1 MSRRCSGIFAFWVA
15 LLLTSSL
22 VWANGSESEADLR
35 FSVLIN
41 KGAPLFIHYCSH
53 CHGIAGDGDG
63 YNAEYLDKEPAE
75 LSDQEF
81 LAKKSNEQIYK
92 IINLGGRGVRKS
104 HLMPPFGHTLSE
116 EELWSLVAYVRFLS
130 GDTSHPVVLPEGI
143 LTTRPTVP
151 QETAEAP
158 LSDFSQWFLENGDEP
173 AIHDQGEKLF
183 RKKKSCLACHQVNE
197 DEGEGE
203 EGGIVGP
210 DLSRSGFSYTP
221 EWLYTW
227 IGNPQHVKPDTK
239 MPNMGLEKEEGR
251 AITAYLS
258 KMMGEGLTEEWS
270 EYLEEKGDPESG
282 KKLFFGPEGKA
293 SCSKCHRVNGAG
305 GRVGPELS
313 WVGSS
318 RTTPFLLESILD
330 PKMVITSGYASVL
343 ILTKKGKFVS
353 GVKTNEDDSSIDLFN
368 NEGQSLRILKVDI
381 RKFKTQKISIM
392 PGNFIDILTLQE
404 TRNLLAFLETLKLFQ
419 AKGTGNAEIS
429 KTKD

>member
-1 MSRRCSGIFAFWVA
+1 MLVFWVA
-15 LLLTSSL
+15 LLLTGSL
-22 VWANGSESEADLR
+22 VWASGSESEADIR
-35 FSVLIN
+35 FSALIN
-41 KGAPLFIHYCSH
+41 KGEPLFLHYCSH

-75 LSDQEF
+75 LSDREF
-81 LAKKSNEQIYK
+81 VAKKSNEQIYK
-92 IINLGGRGVRKS
+92 IIDLGGRGVRKS
-104 HLMPPFGHTLSE
+104 HLMPAFGRTLSE
-116 EELWSLVAYVRFLS
+116 EELWSLVAYVRFLA
-130 GDTSHPVVLPEGI
+130 GDTSHPVASPEAVQ
-143 LTTRPTVP
+143 TTRPIVP
-151 QETAEAP
+151 QETAEA
-158 LSDFSQWFLENGDEP
+158 LSDFSQWFLERSEEP
-173 AIHDQGEKLF
+173 SILGQGEKLF
-183 RKKKSCLACHQVNE
+183 KKKKSCLACHQV
-197 DEGEGE
+197 DD

-227 IGNPQHVKPDTK
+227 MGNPQHVKPDTK
-239 MPNMGLEKEEGR
+239 MPNVGLAKEEGQ

-258 KMMGEGLTEEWS
+258 KMMGAGLLGEWS
-270 EYLEEKGDPESG
+270 EYLEEKGDPEAG
-282 KKLFFGPEGKA
+282 EKLFFDPEGKA
-293 SCSKCHRVNGAG
+293 DCSKCHRVNGAG

-343 ILTKKGKFVS
+343 ILTNKGKFIS
-353 GVKTNEDDSSIDLFN
+353 GVKTNEDDSSIDLVN
-368 NEGQSLRILKVDI
+368 NEGLSLRILKMDI

-404 TRNLLAFLETLKLFQ
+404 TRNLLAFLETLKLFR
-419 AKGTGNAEIS
+419 ARGTGDAEIS